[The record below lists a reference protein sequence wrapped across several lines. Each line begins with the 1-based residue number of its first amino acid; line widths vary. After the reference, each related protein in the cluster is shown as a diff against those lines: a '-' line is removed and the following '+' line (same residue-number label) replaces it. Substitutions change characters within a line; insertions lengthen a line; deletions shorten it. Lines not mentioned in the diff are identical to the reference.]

1 MFHRKAS
8 AKIKVIGKD
17 GKPLANAKVHL
28 NQVNH
33 EFLFGCGAFEA
44 VPYTNSP
51 AVQNG
56 NGIVLPDGKKITEK
70 EVQEFKIRLED
81 RMKKWLDL
89 FNFGT
94 LPFYWGGFEPE
105 EGKPHTEQLM
115 NAAKFLKSK
124 DVTVKGH
131 PLCWHTGCVPWLMN
145 YDNRT
150 ILKKQLERIHREVK
164 TFKGVIDMWDVINEV
179 VIMPVYDKYDNA
191 VTRICKELGRV
202 GLVKKVFDAA
212 QETNPDGIF
221 LINDFNLSSNYEILI
236 DGCLNAGVPIKT
248 IGLQSHQHQGV
259 WSLEKTEEILSRFE
273 HFGLPIHFTENTIV
287 AGPLVDPSINDLQD
301 AHYDDATP
309 EFEQKQ
315 AEALETMYRN
325 LFENHPLVTAITNW
339 DFGDGAWLNA
349 PSGVIRK
356 DGSLK
361 PSYNTLHHLIK
372 EEWHTENDLVTDE
385 NGFIQLE
392 GFKGKYELTYN
403 GKKGNFVLQS
413 GEKSDCEVTVE

>member
-1 MFHRKAS
+1 MFHRMDK
-8 AKIKVIGKD
+8 AKIRVIGKD
-17 GKPLANAKVHL
+17 GKPAANTSVHI
-28 NQVNH
+28 NQINH
-33 EFLFGCGAFEA
+33 EFLFGCGAFETL
-44 VPYTNSP
+44 PYTNAPEVHNGTGSP
-51 AVQNG
+51 NKVKPM
-56 NGIVLPDGKKITEK
+56 PDEEK
-70 EVQEFKIRLED
+70 EAYRARLED
-81 RMKKWLDL
+81 RMQKWLGL
-89 FNFGT
+89 FNYGT

-105 EGKPHTEQLM
+105 EGNPHTEQLM

-145 YDNRT
+145 YDNKT
-150 ILKKQLERIHREVK
+150 ILEKQLARIHRDVGN
-164 TFKGVIDMWDVINEV
+164 FKGIIDMWDVINEV
-179 VIMPVYDKYDNA
+179 VIMPIYDKYDNA
-191 VTRICKELGRV
+191 ITRICKELGRV

-221 LINDFNLSSNYEILI
+221 LINDFNLSTNYEILI

-287 AGPLVDPSINDLQD
+287 AGPLVAPEITDLQD
-301 AHYDDATP
+301 AHYDDDAATP
-309 EFEQKQ
+309 ELEQKQ
-315 AEALETMYRN
+315 ADDLEKMYRN

-361 PSYNTLHHLIK
+361 PSYNRLHHLIK
-372 EEWHTENDLVTDE
+372 EEWHTELDATTDAD
-385 NGFIQLE
+385 GYITIE
-392 GFKGKYELTYN
+392 GYKGKYEISEGN
-403 GKKGNFVLQS
+403 KKAAFVLS
-413 GEKSDCEVTVE
+413 KGGDVVLE

>member
-1 MFHRKAS
+1 MFHRMDK
-8 AKIKVIGKD
+8 AKIRVIGKD
-17 GKPLANAKVHL
+17 GKPAANMKVHL
-28 NQVNH
+28 NQINH
-33 EFLFGCGAFEA
+33 EFLFGCDAFETL
-44 VPYTNSP
+44 PYTNAPEVHNGTGSP
-51 AVQNG
+51 NKVKPM
-56 NGIVLPDGKKITEK
+56 PDEEK
-70 EVQEFKIRLED
+70 EAYRARLED
-81 RMKKWLDL
+81 RMQKWLGL
-89 FNFGT
+89 FNYGT

-105 EGKPHTEQLM
+105 EGNPHTEQLM

-145 YDNRT
+145 YDNKT
-150 ILKKQLERIHREVK
+150 ILQKQLERIHRDVGN
-164 TFKGVIDMWDVINEV
+164 FKGIIDMWDVINEV
-179 VIMPVYDKYDNA
+179 VIMPIYDKYDNA
-191 VTRICKELGRV
+191 ITRICKELGRV

-221 LINDFNLSSNYEILI
+221 LINDFNLSTNYEILI

-287 AGPLVDPSINDLQD
+287 AGPLVAPEITDLQD
-301 AHYDDATP
+301 AHYDDDAATP
-309 EFEQKQ
+309 ELEQKQ
-315 AEALETMYRN
+315 ADDLEKMYRN

-361 PSYNTLHHLIK
+361 PSYNRLHHLIK
-372 EEWHTENDLVTDE
+372 EEWHTELDATTDAD
-385 NGFIQLE
+385 GYITIE
-392 GFKGKYELTYN
+392 GYKGKYEISAGN
-403 GKKGNFVLQS
+403 KKAAFVLS
-413 GEKSDCEVTVE
+413 KGGDVVLE